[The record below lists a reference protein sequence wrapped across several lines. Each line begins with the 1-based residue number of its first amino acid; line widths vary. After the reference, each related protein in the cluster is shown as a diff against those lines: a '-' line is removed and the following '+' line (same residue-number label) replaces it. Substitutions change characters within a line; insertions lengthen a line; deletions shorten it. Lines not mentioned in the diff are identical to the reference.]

1 MRIFKQIIIAI
12 IIFGYLY
19 PCSCLEPPPPEE
31 AYMDAD
37 VVFSGEVTN
46 IVVDESG
53 YYHEVS
59 FEIIDVWKGEDLE
72 EITLLTEI
80 YSDTC
85 GYEFQADHE
94 YLVYAYSYNWGIYTN
109 ICTRTNLLEYANEDL
124 DYLNGMNN
132 NQCTT
137 EECGPPPMMPNY
149 LCYDGITI
157 AGPGDCIESTNGEC
171 FWEIIEC
178 PTIIGYLRE
187 NEISDCQDECSQFF
201 IEPEVFNQF
210 ISTPLIFWDSINI
223 DLYKNRFVEVNLGQE
238 VTCVECS
245 AFQVLE
251 INLSENCEFIVDC
264 FQDPCINVEECG
276 NNTTAEC
283 IPHFCGGCY
292 ADFYDL
298 DGNLVDCIVTIE
310 ECNDLTGIDFGVCT
324 MVLGIGYVNG
334 ECNYV
339 SGCDWIIDG
348 IDYSNSF
355 FNSIE
360 ECEEICEI
368 DNSID
373 LGDINGD
380 SDINILDVVLMVSLI
395 LSDEYSLIADVN
407 EDNLINVLDIVLLI
421 EMILNP
427 VDSIQI
433 NSGTSYGE
441 CWGYC
446 VFELELDNSSA
457 LFKASSWG
465 WDPYGE
471 LPDLILEDNLNQ
483 IVWQQL
489 VDLIDFEYFQ
499 SLDDVY
505 GCPDC
510 ADGGAEFI
518 EIIYD
523 GVVKLVTFD
532 AYTEIDGIQEL
543 TLFLRDLRIDYW
555 NQINQPQECYIVP
568 EVGPCDGI
576 CPTFYYNQSTNECEE
591 FITGCCGVEA
601 FNTLQEC
608 QNICE

>member
-1 MRIFKQIIIAI
+1 MKFFRQIIITI

-19 PCSCLEPPPPEE
+19 PCTCLVPPPPEE
-31 AYMDAD
+31 EYMDAD
-37 VVFSGEVTN
+37 VVFSGEVSN

-59 FEIIDVWKGEDLE
+59 FEIIDVWKGEYLE

-149 LCYDGITI
+149 LCSDGITI
-157 AGPGDCIESTNGEC
+157 AGPGDCIESASGEC

-178 PTIIGYLRE
+178 PIILGYLRE
-187 NEISDCQDECSQFF
+187 IEISNCQDACSQYY
-201 IEPEVFNQF
+201 IEPEINGGFGSVS
-210 ISTPLIFWDSINI
+210 IIFQDSNINL
-223 DLYKNRFVEVNLGQE
+223 DLYVNRFIEVDLDQE
-238 VTCVECS
+238 ITCVECS
-245 AFQVLE
+245 AFEVLE
-251 INLSENCEFIVDC
+251 INLSQDC
-264 FQDPCINVEECG
+264 DFPVACFVDPCMVEECQI
-276 NNTTAEC
+276 NTPVDC
-283 IPHFCGGCY
+283 MSNYCGGCH

-298 DGNLVDCIVTIE
+298 DGNLVDCTVTIE
-310 ECNDLTGIDFGVCT
+310 ECFDFTGIDFGECA
-324 MVLGIGYVNG
+324 MALGVGLLND
-334 ECNYV
+334 ECSYI
-339 SGCDWIIDG
+339 SGCSWIIDG
-348 IDYSNSF
+348 IDHSNSF

-373 LGDINGD
+373 LGDINSDGD
-380 SDINILDVVLMVSLI
+380 LNILDAVLMVSLI
-395 LSDEYSLIADVN
+395 LSDEYSLIADIN

-433 NSGTSYGE
+433 NSGTSFGE

-446 VFELELDNSSA
+446 VFELELDNSNA
-457 LFKASSWG
+457 LFKASNWG

-499 SLDDVY
+499 SLDDIY

-568 EVGPCDGI
+568 EVGPCLGI

-591 FITGCCGVEA
+591 FITGCCGVEV
-601 FNTLQEC
+601 FSTLQEC